1 LKIEGASMSFFVSL
15 NIDFGGS
22 LGDGSWSFLHCFFAS
37 RTFLYLFVDFEDW
50 NIERGANGMIYR
62 HQEDRGEGG
71 RGEER
76 CGD

>member
-1 LKIEGASMSFFVSL
+1 MI
-15 NIDFGGS
+15 
-22 LGDGSWSFLHCFFAS
+22 LGLLCIVFFAS

-50 NIERGANGMIYR
+50 NIERSANGMIYR

-71 RGEER
+71 CGEER